1 MKEKH
6 LYSFGEFS
14 LNVED
19 HTLSRNGETV
29 PVTPKMFD
37 LLLVLVQ
44 NPGKVLRKDFLMQSV
59 WPDSFVEEGNI
70 TFNIRQLRKAL
81 DDNAQSPT
89 YIETIP
95 RRGYRFLLPVEAFT
109 TVTPD
114 KDEES
119 IARQIAEAEPV
130 LAAERKK
137 FSATRSILT
146 AAVVVLLLGA
156 VGLGAWFLKSRGS
169 SSVPILSAPFA
180 SEKLSTDG
188 NVFHIA
194 ISPDGKNIV
203 YTHKVSGTQSIWVR
217 QLETSSNVPIV
228 PASYAFYGGLAISP
242 DGNSVY
248 FARGE
253 KAGDFLSIFR
263 MPIFGGVPQKIIDE
277 TQGWIS
283 LSTDG
288 EKISFVRC
296 RYTDEDYCSL
306 YIADAADGRNEK
318 LLVTRPR
325 PYRIGDNKISPDG
338 RTVAFA
344 AGQSRTSSNEFAAY
358 GVDIETLAER
368 ELTPER
374 FFNIPY
380 LAWLPDQS
388 GLLLTGMQ
396 LPDRNYSIWKVSA
409 SGEGTKLTA
418 DSETYSRLSLDAAGR
433 ILVATKVAP
442 DFRLLLYQTDN
453 PGMTP
458 RVMGDANSVAFAP
471 DGKLYFSSH
480 RTGDSEI
487 WSINPDGT
495 DLRQLTNNP
504 AADIVPMISPHSPHV
519 FFQSDRTGVIQIWRM
534 SPDGTNQRQVTSED
548 GGLPVRVSPDGA
560 WIYYRSALN
569 GTLRRASIETG
580 QEELVLNA
588 TGRGLVVSPDLTRVA
603 YSVRKGTGY
612 DLFVASLP
620 DGRPIKTW
628 QVAVSPDLMHLAW
641 STDGKTLSYVL
652 ANEAAEINSLWYQ
665 DIDSDK
671 PRQIADLSGD
681 EISELSGFSLSFDGK
696 SFAVIKGTWRHDGVL
711 IRGLK

>member
-44 NPGKVLRKDFLMQSV
+44 NPGRVLRKDFLMQSV

-81 DDNAQSPT
+81 DDNAQSPI

-114 KDEES
+114 KDEDS
-119 IARQIAEAEPV
+119 IARQIAETPPA
-130 LAAERKK
+130 
-137 FSATRSILT
+137 SADVNAGTRPNRFLLLT
-146 AAVVVLLLGA
+146 VSVLLLGA
-156 VGLGAWFLKSRGS
+156 VVIGAWFLNRGGS
-169 SSVPILSAPFA
+169 KSVPILSAPFA

-188 NVFHIA
+188 NVFHLA

-228 PASYAFYGGLAISP
+228 PASDAFYGGLAISP

-248 FARGE
+248 FVRGE
-253 KAGDFLSIFR
+253 RAGDFLSIFR

-283 LSTDG
+283 LSTNGDR
-288 EKISFVRC
+288 ISYVRC

-318 LLVTRPR
+318 ILVKRPR
-325 PYRIGDNKISPDG
+325 PFRIGDNKISPDG

-358 GVDIETLAER
+358 GVDVDTLAER
-368 ELTPER
+368 ELTAER
-374 FFNIPY
+374 FFNIAY

-396 LPDRNYSIWKVSA
+396 LPDRNYSIWKVAA
-409 SGEGTKLTA
+409 SGEGAKLTS
-418 DSETYSRLSLDAAGR
+418 DSDTYSRLSLDAAGR
-433 ILVATKVAP
+433 LLVATKVVP
-442 DFRLLLYQTDN
+442 DFRLLVYQTDN
-453 PGMTP
+453 PGVTP
-458 RVMGDANSVAFAP
+458 RVIGDANSVAFAP

-495 DLRQLTNNP
+495 ELRQLTNNP
-504 AADIVPMISPHSPHV
+504 AAEIVPMISPHSPDV
-519 FFQSDRTGVIQIWRM
+519 FFQSDRTGVIQIWRI
-534 SPDGTNQRQVTSED
+534 SPDGTNQRQVTSGE
-548 GGLPVRVSPDGA
+548 GGIPLRVSADGA
-560 WIYYRSALN
+560 WVYYRSALN

-580 QEELVLNA
+580 QEELILNA
-588 TGRGLVVSPDLTRVA
+588 TGRGLVLSPDLTRVA
-603 YSVRKGTGY
+603 YSLRKGRGY
-612 DLFVASLP
+612 DLVVASIP
-620 DGRPIKTW
+620 DGQPIKTW
-628 QVAVSPDLMHLAW
+628 HVTGSPDLMHLAW

-652 ANEAAEINSLWYQ
+652 ANDAAEIGSLWYQ
-665 DIDSDK
+665 GIDSDN

-681 EISELSGFSLSFDGK
+681 EISELSGFSLSPDGK

-711 IRGLK
+711 LRGLK